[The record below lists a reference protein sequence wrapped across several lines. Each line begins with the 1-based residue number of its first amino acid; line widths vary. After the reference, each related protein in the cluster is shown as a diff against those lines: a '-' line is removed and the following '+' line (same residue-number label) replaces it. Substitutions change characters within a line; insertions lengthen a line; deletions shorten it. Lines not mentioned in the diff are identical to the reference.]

1 MKSKIKDLPVNNPP
15 DEEIIP
21 LEEKPKK
28 QVSEQQ
34 LMNLAKARERA
45 RERKK
50 ELAELNSKS
59 KGLKEE
65 QLRKD
70 AEEYDRLKQ
79 DKILKQQ
86 EEEKKLKQKELED
99 AIKKVESEKAV
110 KPEKPEKPKKKI
122 KKIIYESEQEEED
135 DEVEEEVIIKKKKA
149 PKKPSYSDLADMS
162 VEQQIKN
169 KLQQEKITCFFN
181 QLTGKKY

>member
-79 DKILKQQ
+79 EKILKQQ

-122 KKIIYESEQEEED
+122 KKIIYESEQEEDD